1 MNNRNPLIEKIL
13 NIMCKTECGHTCS
26 NCWCNPSSCV
36 KYVEYSKVAIELAKS
51 KLLSIPAPVT
61 IEDKILANKDFM
73 IHDLKLKLSICDKA
87 LLLMAKDFVDTRAAS
102 FPFHKD
108 SIEDLRRKYL
118 RYARRSVSIN
128 E

>member
-1 MNNRNPLIEKIL
+1 MVNPLIEKIL

-26 NCWCNPSSCV
+26 NCWCNPSSCA
-36 KYVEYSKVAIELAKS
+36 KYIEYSKVAIELAKS
-51 KLLSIPAPVT
+51 KLLSVPKPIT
-61 IEDKILANKDFM
+61 IESKTVEKKDAL
-73 IHDLKLKLSICDKA
+73 LKSSRLELSIYDKA
-87 LLLMAKDFVDTRAAS
+87 LFLMAKDFVDTRAAS